1 MSKIKT
7 TSKFWIRLFW
17 GIFIFPIVVLIILFT
32 LISKGK
38 LGEMPTFKE
47 LEDPENNLASQVFS
61 EDNKLLGSFFFQN
74 RTYVGFDDLSPNIVN
89 ALVAT
94 EDVRFRKHSG
104 IDIRGL
110 SRVIFKTIIL
120 GQSGSG
126 GGSTVT
132 QQLAKNL
139 FPRDTTSYNT
149 KAAYYSNLALAKFK
163 EWVTAV
169 NLERNYTKDEILVM
183 YLNTVPFGA
192 QSFGIKS
199 AARTFFNSTPDS
211 LKVEEAAV
219 LVGVLKAPTRYSP
232 LLNPERSQIRRN
244 VVLTQMNKYGF
255 LSEEKTD
262 SLCNLPLELEFN
274 VQNHNQGP
282 ATYFREHLRLT
293 LNHPK
298 PERKNYFT
306 YQQYKEDS
314 IRWVTNPL
322 FGWCQKHT
330 KPDGTNYNLYSDGL
344 RIYTTLNSKMQEYAE
359 EAVREHLGQDL
370 QPAFDAEHE
379 GKANAPFSDLTQE
392 EINNSMELA
401 MRRTERY
408 RKLRRAGRSME
419 DIRAIFNTPASM
431 RIFSW
436 EGEIDTTL
444 TPMDSIRYYKHF
456 LRAGFLSMN
465 PHNGHV
471 KAYVGGPN
479 FKHFKFDHVVQGK
492 RQVGSTIKPFMYT
505 LAMQEGYSPCYK
517 VPNVQTTFY
526 NVNDSIW
533 QPRNSGPT
541 DMEGKMVTLRWG
553 LAHSSNF
560 ISSWLIK
567 QFNPSAVVHLMKK
580 MGVQSYIDPVP
591 SIVLGTSDIT
601 LFEMVSAYGTFSN
614 KGVHTTPIFVTRI
627 EDRNGNVLQEFTP
640 SKNEIFSEET
650 AFLMT
655 DLLQGVVKEGTG
667 RRIRWRY
674 QMYNEI
680 GGKTG
685 TTQNHSDGWFMGIT
699 PNLVSGVWVGAEDR
713 SIHFKNIGLGQ
724 GANMALPIW
733 GLYMQKV
740 YNDSTLHHI
749 VSPED
754 EFERPINFN
763 IQLDCDNES
772 GSQDM
777 MDIEKEFF

>member
-7 TSKFWIRLFW
+7 TTKFWVRLFW

-32 LISKGK
+32 LISTGK

-61 EDNKLLGSFFFQN
+61 EDHKLLGSFFFQN
-74 RTYVGFDDLSPNIVN
+74 RTYVGFDDLSPNVVN
-89 ALVAT
+89 ALIAT

-126 GGSTVT
+126 GGSTIT

-149 KAAYYSNLALAKFK
+149 KVGYYSNLALAKFK

-211 LKVEEAAV
+211 LRVEEAAV

-244 VVLTQMNKYGF
+244 VVLTQMNKYGY
-255 LSEEKTD
+255 LSDEKTD

-293 LNHPK
+293 LNHSK
-298 PERKNYFT
+298 PERRNYFT

-322 FGWCQKHT
+322 FGWCNKHT

-344 RIYTTLNSKMQEYAE
+344 RIYTTINSKMQEYAE
-359 EAVREHLGQDL
+359 EAVQEHLGQDL
-370 QPAFDAEHE
+370 QPAFDREHE
-379 GKANAPFSDLTQE
+379 GRTNAPFYDLTKE

-419 DIRAIFNTPASM
+419 EIRSIFNTPASM

-456 LRAGFLSMN
+456 LRAGFLSIN

-517 VPNVQTTFY
+517 VPNVPTTFH
-526 NVNDSIW
+526 VNDTIW
-533 QPRNSGPT
+533 KPRNSGPSE
-541 DMEGKMVTLRWG
+541 MEGKMVTLRWG
-553 LAHSSNF
+553 LANSSNF
-560 ISSWLIK
+560 ISAWLIK
-567 QFNPSAVVHLMKK
+567 QFNPSAVVHLMDN
-580 MGVQSYIDPVP
+580 MGVQSFIDPVP

-614 KGVHTTPIFVTRI
+614 KGVHTTPVFVTRI

-640 SKNEIFSEET
+640 SKNEVFSEET
-650 AFLMT
+650 AYLMT
-655 DLLQGVVKEGTG
+655 DLLQGVVKRGTG
-667 RRIRWRY
+667 IRTRSKY
-674 QMYNEI
+674 QMFNEI

-699 PNLVSGVWVGAEDR
+699 PNLVSGAWVGGEDR

-733 GLYMQKV
+733 ALYMNKI
-740 YNDSTLHHI
+740 YNDSTLYHI
-749 VSPED
+749 ASPED

-763 IQLDCDNES
+763 IQLDCNDES
-772 GSQDM
+772 SSHDM
-777 MDIEKEFF
+777 NDIEKEFF

>member
-7 TSKFWIRLFW
+7 TPKFWVRLFW
-17 GIFIFPIVVLIILFT
+17 GLFILPIAVLIILFT

-61 EDNKLLGSFFFQN
+61 EDHQLLGSFFFQN
-74 RTYVGFDDLSPNIVN
+74 RTYVGFDDLSPNVVN
-89 ALVAT
+89 ALIAT
-94 EDVRFRKHSG
+94 EDVRFRSHSG

-120 GQSGSG
+120 GQTGSG
-126 GGSTVT
+126 GGSTIT

-139 FPRDTTSYNT
+139 FPRDTTTYNNKLT
-149 KAAYYSNLALAKFK
+149 YYTNLGLTKFK

-169 NLERNYTKDEILVM
+169 NLEKNYTKDEILVM

-199 AARTFFNSTPDS
+199 AAQTFFNRTPDS
-211 LKVEEAAV
+211 LRIEEAAV

-244 VVLTQMNKYGF
+244 VVLTQMNKYGY
-255 LSEEKTD
+255 LSDEVTD
-262 SLCNLPLELEFN
+262 SLCSMPLELEFN

-282 ATYFREHLRLT
+282 ATYFREHLRVT

-298 PERKNYFT
+298 PERRMYFT
-306 YQQYKEDS
+306 YQQFKEDS
-314 IRWVTNPL
+314 IRWATNPL
-322 FGWCQKHT
+322 FGWCKKHT
-330 KPDGTNYNLYSDGL
+330 KPDGTHYNLYSDGL
-344 RIYTTLNSKMQEYAE
+344 RIYTTLNAKMQQYAE
-359 EAVREHLGQDL
+359 EAVKEHLGEDL
-370 QPAFDAEHE
+370 QPAFNQEQA
-379 GKANAPFSDLTQE
+379 GRTKAPFSDLTEE

-408 RKLRRAGRSME
+408 RKLRRAGRKMDE
-419 DIRAIFNTPASM
+419 IRTIFNTPADM

-456 LRAGFLSMN
+456 LRAGFLSVN
-465 PHNGHV
+465 PHNGYV

-517 VPNVQTTFY
+517 VPNVPTTFY
-526 NVNDSIW
+526 VNDSIW
-533 QPRNSGPT
+533 KPRNSGPS

-560 ISSWLIK
+560 ISAWLIK
-567 QFNPSAVVHLMKK
+567 QFNPSAVVHLMEK
-580 MGVQSYIDPVP
+580 MGVSSFIDPVP
-591 SIVLGTSDIT
+591 SIVLGTADIT
-601 LFEMVSAYGTFSN
+601 LYEMVSAYGTFSN

-655 DLLQGVVKEGTG
+655 DLLQGVVKKGTG
-667 RRIRWRY
+667 VRLGNRY
-674 QMYNEI
+674 QMFNEI

-699 PNLVSGVWVGAEDR
+699 PNLVSGAWVGGEDR

-733 GLYMQKV
+733 ALYMQKV
-740 YNDSTLHHI
+740 YNDSTLYQYA
-749 VSPED
+749 SPED
-754 EFERPINFN
+754 KFERPINFN
-763 IQLDCDNES
+763 IPLDCNDDEEE
-772 GSQDM
+772 QDM
-777 MDIEKEFF
+777 MNIENEFF

>member
-7 TSKFWIRLFW
+7 TTKFWVRLFW

-32 LISKGK
+32 LISTGK

-61 EDNKLLGSFFFQN
+61 EDHKLLGSFFFQN
-74 RTYVGFDDLSPNIVN
+74 RTYVGFDDLSPNVVN
-89 ALVAT
+89 ALIAT

-126 GGSTVT
+126 GGSTIT

-149 KAAYYSNLALAKFK
+149 KVGYYSNLALAKFK

-211 LKVEEAAV
+211 LRVEEAAV

-244 VVLTQMNKYGF
+244 VVLTQMNKYGY
-255 LSEEKTD
+255 LSDEKTD

-293 LNHPK
+293 LNHSK
-298 PERKNYFT
+298 PERRNYFT

-322 FGWCQKHT
+322 FGWCNKHT

-344 RIYTTLNSKMQEYAE
+344 RIYTTINSKMQEYAE
-359 EAVREHLGQDL
+359 EAVQEHLGQDL
-370 QPAFDAEHE
+370 QPAFDREHE
-379 GKANAPFSDLTQE
+379 GRANAPFYDLTKE

-419 DIRAIFNTPASM
+419 EIRSIFNTPASM

-456 LRAGFLSMN
+456 LRAGFLSIN

-505 LAMQEGYSPCYK
+505 LAMQEGYSPCYM
-517 VPNVQTTFY
+517 VPNVPTTFH
-526 NVNDSIW
+526 VNDTIW
-533 QPRNSGPT
+533 KPRNSGPSE
-541 DMEGKMVTLRWG
+541 MEGKMVTLRWG
-553 LAHSSNF
+553 LANSSNF
-560 ISSWLIK
+560 ISAWLIK
-567 QFNPSAVVHLMKK
+567 QFNPSAVVHLMEN
-580 MGVQSYIDPVP
+580 MGVQSFIDPVP

-614 KGVHTTPIFVTRI
+614 KGVHTTPVFVTRI

-640 SKNEIFSEET
+640 SKNEVFSEET

-655 DLLQGVVKEGTG
+655 DLLQGVVKKGTG
-667 RRIRWRY
+667 IRLRY
-674 QMYNEI
+674 KYQIFNEI

-699 PNLVSGVWVGAEDR
+699 PNLVSGAWVGGEDR

-733 GLYMQKV
+733 ALYMNKI
-740 YNDSTLHHI
+740 YNDSTLYHI
-749 VSPED
+749 ASPED

-763 IQLDCDNES
+763 IQLDCNDES
-772 GSQDM
+772 SSHDM
-777 MDIEKEFF
+777 NDIEKEFF